1 MQLRCLIK
9 FPKKG
14 AKRLFVA
21 LIKTYY
27 FQLYFLA
34 ITNCTLHTTLCPLQL
49 SVHVLPKKRK
59 KECQAKPKTALIQLF
74 VKIVRIALENSF
86 DTTACL

>member
-1 MQLRCLIK
+1 M
-9 FPKKG
+9 
-14 AKRLFVA
+14 A

-27 FQLYFLA
+27 FQLYLFSNHKLYVA
-34 ITNCTLHTTLCPLQL
+34 HDSL
-49 SVHVLPKKRK
+49 SASVISSRFAKKRK

>member
-1 MQLRCLIK
+1 M
-9 FPKKG
+9 
-14 AKRLFVA
+14 A

-27 FQLYFLA
+27 FQLYLFSNHKLYVA
-34 ITNCTLHTTLCPLQL
+34 HDSL
-49 SVHVLPKKRK
+49 SASFISSRFAKKRK

-86 DTTACL
+86 DTTVCL